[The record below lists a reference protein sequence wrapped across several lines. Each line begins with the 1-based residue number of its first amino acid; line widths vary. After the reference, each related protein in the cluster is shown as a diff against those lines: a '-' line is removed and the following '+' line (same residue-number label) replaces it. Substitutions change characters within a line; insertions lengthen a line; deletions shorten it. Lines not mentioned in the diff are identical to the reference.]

1 MQKKNKLYLALM
13 VGSILVLILVQ
24 CFWLASVYKDYKNSL
39 KQETRLL
46 FATTV
51 TGMLDSMVLRDL
63 KPVFMPGI
71 PDTAY
76 LLSSN
81 FRNFSFQDSIRNVR
95 IEVKREAHGSDTIIG
110 SNSHIQIITTGDSGL
125 TDSLRRV
132 FRPLM
137 MGIDSLK
144 EDRNFTFRMNREPL
158 DPQLIET
165 RFNEVLVKNNYP
177 IEAKVKRYDIKK
189 EADPTPKN
197 TISLE
202 EIRIPFGTRII
213 GYIETYQGF
222 LFKKMLNPFLFAVL
236 VVLFI
241 SWSMLAMY
249 RNMLKQQRLNLLKN
263 DIISNI
269 THELKTPV
277 STVAIVLESLE
288 NFGAKDNYETRKEYI
303 QIAKNELKRLTAMAE
318 NILKSSVLEKEEKVN
333 FKPLELDLA
342 LEERINSLKPLMQS
356 QSFEFRYQKEGN
368 QFRIYGNEEQL
379 SLVFFNLLDN
389 AIKYSKDHKSIHV
402 HLHESDNKIT
412 IKISDKGIGIP
423 EGYQKEIFE
432 KFIRVPQQDL
442 HDVKGYGLGL
452 AQVAAI
458 IQSHGG
464 KISLDSHLGKG
475 SIFTLQFQKI

>member
-24 CFWLASVYKDYKNSL
+24 FFWLASVYKDYKNSL

-51 TGMLDSMVLRDL
+51 TGMLDSLVLSEL
-63 KPVFMPGI
+63 NPVFIPGV
-71 PDTAY
+71 PDTIY
-76 LLSSN
+76 TLPHI
-81 FRNFSFQDSIRNVR
+81 RDFSFQDSLRSVR
-95 IEVKREAHGSDTIIG
+95 IEVKRETIGNDSTI
-110 SNSHIQIITTGDSGL
+110 NPNRQIQIITSGNPEL
-125 TDSLRRV
+125 ADSLRRV

-137 MGIDSLK
+137 MGIDSMNK
-144 EDRNFTFRMNREPL
+144 DQKFTFRMNREPL
-158 DPQLIET
+158 DPKKVEK
-165 RFNEVLVKNNYP
+165 RFNDVLAESSYP
-177 IEAKVKRYDIKK
+177 LEAKVKRYNVLH
-189 EADPTPKN
+189 ESDPIPAN
-197 TISLE
+197 AISLE

-213 GYIETYQGF
+213 GYIESYRGF
-222 LFKKMLNPFLFAVL
+222 LFRKMLNPFLFALL

-249 RNMLKQQRLNLLKN
+249 RNMLKQERLNLLKN

-277 STVAIVLESLE
+277 STVSIVLESLE
-288 NFGAKDNYETRKEYI
+288 NFGAKNNMETRKEYI

-333 FKPLELDLA
+333 FRSIELDLV
-342 LEERINSLKPLMQS
+342 LEERINAFKPLLQS
-356 QSFEFRYQKEGN
+356 ESFEFRYQKEGN
-368 QFRIYGNEEQL
+368 QFKIYGNEEQL
-379 SLVFFNLLDN
+379 GMVFFNLLDN
-389 AIKYSKDHKSIHV
+389 AIKYSKDHKFIHV
-402 HLHESDNKIT
+402 HLNESDHKIVLRIT
-412 IKISDKGIGIP
+412 DKGIGIP

-458 IQSHGG
+458 VESHGG
-464 KISLDSHLGKG
+464 KITLDSQLGKG
-475 SIFTLQFQKI
+475 STFTLQFQKI

>member
-13 VGSILVLILVQ
+13 TGSILVLILVQ
-24 CFWLASVYKDYKNSL
+24 FFWLASVYKDYKNSL

-51 TGMLDSMVLRDL
+51 TGMLDSLVLREL
-63 KPVFMPGI
+63 SPVFIPGV
-71 PDTAY
+71 PDTVY
-76 LLSSN
+76 TLPH
-81 FRNFSFQDSIRNVR
+81 FRNFSFQDSSRTVR
-95 IEVKREAHGSDTIIG
+95 IEVKREFNGNDTILD
-110 SNSHIQIITTGDSGL
+110 SNRQIQIITTGDL
-125 TDSLRRV
+125 ELADSVRRV

-144 EDRNFTFRMNREPL
+144 EDRKFTFRMNREPL
-158 DPQLIET
+158 DPKVIET
-165 RFNEVLVKNNYP
+165 RFNEVLEENDYP
-177 IEAKVKRYDIKK
+177 IEAKVKRYNVMQ
-189 EADPTPKN
+189 ESDPIPAN
-197 TISLE
+197 AISLE
-202 EIRIPFGTRII
+202 EIRIPFGNRII
-213 GYIETYQGF
+213 GYIESYQGF
-222 LFKKMLNPFLFAVL
+222 LFRKMLNPFLFALL

-288 NFGAKDNYETRKEYI
+288 NFGAKDNIETRKEYI
-303 QIAKNELKRLTAMAE
+303 QIAKNELKRLTSMAE

-333 FKPLELDLA
+333 FRPIELDLV
-342 LEERINSLKPLMQS
+342 LEERINAFKPLLQS
-356 QSFEFRYQKEGN
+356 QSFEFRYQKEGS
-368 QFRIYGNEEQL
+368 QFKVYGNEEQL
-379 SLVFFNLLDN
+379 GMVFFNLLDN
-389 AIKYSKDHKSIHV
+389 AFKYSKDHKSIHV
-402 HLHESDNKIT
+402 HLSESDHKIVLR
-412 IKISDKGIGIP
+412 ISDKGIGIP
-423 EGYQKEIFE
+423 EGYQKEIFG

-458 IQSHGG
+458 VESHGG
-464 KISLDSHLGKG
+464 KITLDSQLGKG
-475 SIFTLQFQKI
+475 SAFTLQFQKI

>member
-13 VGSILVLILVQ
+13 IGSIFVLVLVQ
-24 CFWLASVYKDYKNSL
+24 FFWLASVYKDYKNSL

-51 TGMLDSMVLRDL
+51 TGMLDSLVLSEL
-63 KPVFMPGI
+63 NPVFIPGVT
-71 PDTAY
+71 DTIY
-76 LLSSN
+76 TLPH
-81 FRNFSFQDSIRNVR
+81 FKNFSFQDSSRTVR
-95 IEVKREAHGSDTIIG
+95 IEVKRESIGIDSLIG
-110 SNSHIQIITTGDSGL
+110 SNSQIQIITTGDQAL
-125 TDSLRRV
+125 ADSVRRV

-144 EDRNFTFRMNREPL
+144 EDRKFTFRMNREPL
-158 DPQLIET
+158 DPKVIET
-165 RFNEVLVKNNYP
+165 RFNEVLAENNYP
-177 IEAKVKRYDIKK
+177 IEAKVKRYNVMQESELIP
-189 EADPTPKN
+189 ENA
-197 TISLE
+197 ISLE
-202 EIRIPFGTRII
+202 EIRIPFGSRIV
-213 GYIETYQGF
+213 GYIETYRGF
-222 LFKKMLNPFLFAVL
+222 LFRKMLNPFMFALL

-241 SWSMLAMY
+241 SMSMLAMY

-277 STVAIVLESLE
+277 STVAVVLESLE
-288 NFGAKDNYETRKEYI
+288 NFGANDNIETRKEYI

-333 FKPLELDLA
+333 FRPLELDLI
-342 LEERINSLKPLMQS
+342 LEDRINSFKPLLQS
-356 QSFEFRYQKEGN
+356 QSFDFSYQKEGM

-389 AIKYSKDHKSIHV
+389 AIKYSKDHKSIQV
-402 HLHESDNKIT
+402 HLHESDHKIVLR
-412 IKISDKGIGIP
+412 ISDKGIGIP
-423 EGYQKEIFE
+423 EGYQKEVFE
-432 KFIRVPQQDL
+432 KFIRVPQLDL

-458 IQSHGG
+458 VESHGG
-464 KISLDSHLGKG
+464 KITLDSQLSKG
-475 SIFTLQFQKI
+475 STFTLQFQKL

>member
-1 MQKKNKLYLALM
+1 M
-13 VGSILVLILVQ
+13 LILVQ
-24 CFWLASVYKDYKNSL
+24 FFWLASVYKDYKNSL

-51 TGMLDSMVLRDL
+51 TGMLDSLVLSEL
-63 KPVFMPGI
+63 NPVFIPGV
-71 PDTAY
+71 PDTVYA
-76 LLSSN
+76 LPH
-81 FRNFSFQDSIRNVR
+81 FKNFSFQDSSRTVR
-95 IEVKREAHGSDTIIG
+95 IEVKREFNGNDTIID
-110 SNSHIQIITTGDSGL
+110 SNKQIQIITSGGPGIADSIRG
-125 TDSLRRV
+125 V

-137 MGIDSLK
+137 IGIDSLNK
-144 EDRNFTFRMNREPL
+144 DQKFTFRMNREPL
-158 DPQLIET
+158 DPKVIET
-165 RFNEVLVKNNYP
+165 RFNEVLAENGYP
-177 IEAKVKRYDIKK
+177 IEAKVKRYNVMQESELIP
-189 EADPTPKN
+189 ENA
-197 TISLE
+197 ISLE
-202 EIRIPFGTRII
+202 EIRIPFGTRIV
-213 GYIETYQGF
+213 GYIETYRGF
-222 LFKKMLNPFLFAVL
+222 LFRKMLNPFIFAL
-236 VVLFI
+236 MVVLFI
-241 SWSMLAMY
+241 SMSMLAMY

-288 NFGAKDNYETRKEYI
+288 NFGAKDNIETRKEYI

-333 FKPLELDLA
+333 FRPLELDLV
-342 LEERINSLKPLMQS
+342 LEERINSFKPLLQS

-412 IKISDKGIGIP
+412 LKISDKGIGIP

-452 AQVAAI
+452 AHVAAI
-458 IQSHGG
+458 VQSHNG
-464 KISLDSHLGKG
+464 KISLDSQLGKG
-475 SIFTLQFQKI
+475 STFTIQFQKI